1 FSGTCDKQHGEICVE
16 CAAESWVCETHRD
29 GFHGVNCRKKV
40 VAIGKN
46 YEAHAREMGALHAP
60 KEPVIFIKPTSTYV
74 GEGGS
79 IQLPPGIG
87 SVHHEVEL
95 GIVIGKT
102 GSDIAETRWRDH
114 VAGYV
119 LTIDLTA
126 RDLQATA
133 KKGGLPWTRAKCY
146 DTFLPISDVI
156 PASKVA
162 DPQDLNIWLSVDG
175 VQRQRCNTRDMVHK
189 IPFLISHIRFVFRLL
204 LASPLSCPFIVT
216 AGIDGL
222 VEVKFPVESR
232 LHSKF

>member
-1 FSGTCDKQHGEICVE
+1 MARYVSNALLKAG
-16 CAAESWVCETHRD
+16 
-29 GFHGVNCRKKV
+29 KKV

-189 IPFLISHIRFVFRLL
+189 IPFLISHISRIMTLEEGDVIITGT
-204 LASPLSCPFIVT
+204 PEGVGPIEPGNIVT